1 MADISKLEQQE
12 SFADEYGD
20 RIEEWELFAVALIC
34 KELGK
39 IGKMTPEQAKKYDAE
54 KETKKTEKSILS
66 ALTTAVLLNIKDLP
80 KTYTSLFDDWHKGNE
95 YMYKYRGVPFVD
107 VEDNKALQKIINS
120 QTRIQAKEI
129 KELFGMNEFW
139 EIKKSKAIKV
149 LDRNGKPIVLRD
161 GILKSFQEA
170 TDLVTGGKQDFYTT
184 MRKTV
189 LDLGGSG
196 ARVDYGTVMIDGK
209 PRRITRRLDTV
220 VRQNMLYNAK
230 MSSREY
236 NQQIGKELGCDGIEV
251 SFPVK
256 PRPTHRFMEGRQ
268 FCNGKSKE
276 INGIHFDGAEDT
288 IDAESEQNVLESLDD
303 YNCNHRETPIICGV
317 SEPAYSPEELARLK
331 AENERQFEIN
341 GTTKDGYGW
350 SQVLRHYEAET
361 RNAKDQITALKAFG
375 NSETQIA
382 DLNKKIKSYRQKYNE
397 ICDVTG
403 IKPDLKRMSTPK
415 AVKQ

>member
-1 MADISKLEQQE
+1 MADISRLEEQE

-20 RIEEWELFAVALIC
+20 RIAEWELFSVALIC
-34 KELGK
+34 KELGR
-39 IGKMTPEQAKKYDAE
+39 IGKMTPEQAKKFDVE
-54 KETKKTEKSILS
+54 KETKKTEKIIFS

-80 KTYTSLFDDWHKGNE
+80 KTYTSLFDEWHKGNE

-107 VEDNKALQKIINS
+107 VADNKGLQKIINAYS
-120 QTRIQAKEI
+120 
-129 KELFGMNEFW
+129 
-139 EIKKSKAIKV
+139 KKSGAELLGFTKTKAIKV
-149 LDRNGKPIVLRD
+149 LDANGNPVAFRKQ
-161 GILKSFQEA
+161 ILKSFDDASKFVIE
-170 TDLVTGGKQDFYTT
+170 GKTDFYYA
-184 MRKTV
+184 MRKSV
-189 LDLGGSG
+189 LELGGSG
-196 ARVDYGTVMIDGK
+196 ARVDYGTVIVDGK

-236 NQQIGKELGCDGIEV
+236 NKQIGKELGCDGIEV
-251 SFPVK
+251 SFSAN

-288 IDAESEQNVLESLDD
+288 RDAESGQNVLESLDD

-317 SEPAYSPEELARLK
+317 SEPAYSSEELARLK
-331 AENERQFEIN
+331 AENERQFTIGN
-341 GTTKDGYGW
+341 STGDGYYW
-350 SQVLRHYEAET
+350 SQKMRHLESEA
-361 RNAKDQITALKAFG
+361 RNAKDQINALKAFG

-382 DLNKKIKSYRQKYNE
+382 DLNKKIKAYRQKYNE

-403 IKPDLKRMSTPK
+403 IKPDLKRMSVPRKPK
-415 AVKQ
+415 T

>member
-20 RIEEWELFAVALIC
+20 RIAEWELFAVALIC
-34 KELGK
+34 KELGR

-54 KETKKTEKSILS
+54 KETNKTEKIILS

-80 KTYTSLFDDWHKGNE
+80 KTYTSLFDEWHKGNE
-95 YMYKYRGVPFVD
+95 YMYKHRSVPFVD
-107 VEDNKALQKIINS
+107 VADNKGLRKIINS

-170 TDLVTGGKQDFYTT
+170 TDIVTSGKQDFYTT

-196 ARVDYGTVMIDGK
+196 ARVDYGTVVIDDK

-236 NQQIGKELGCDGIEV
+236 NKQIGKELGCDGIEIDLHAN
-251 SFPVK
+251 S
-256 PRPTHRFMEGRQ
+256 RPSHRFMEGKQ
-268 FCNGKSKE
+268 YAKGHGVTVNGVYYE
-276 INGIHFDGAEDT
+276 GA
-288 IDAESEQNVLESLDD
+288 IDKGVYDRLYVD
-303 YNCNHRETPIICGV
+303 YNCQHYETDIILGV
-317 SEPAYSPEELARLK
+317 SEPRYSPEELVRLK
-331 AENERQFEIN
+331 AENEKEYEIN
-341 GTTKDGYGW
+341 GISKDGYGW

-361 RNAKDQITALKAFG
+361 RNAKDRINALKAFG

-382 DLNKKIKSYRQKYNE
+382 DLNKKIKAYRQKYNE

-403 IKPDLKRMSTPK
+403 IKPDLKRLSVPK
-415 AVKQ
+415 VK

>member
-20 RIEEWELFAVALIC
+20 RIAEWELFAVALIC
-34 KELGK
+34 KELGR

-54 KETKKTEKSILS
+54 KETKKTEKIILS

-80 KTYTSLFDDWHKGNE
+80 KTYTSLFDEWHKGNE
-95 YMYKYRGVPFVD
+95 YMYKYRGIPFVD
-107 VEDNKALQKIINS
+107 VADNKGLQKIINAYS
-120 QTRIQAKEI
+120 
-129 KELFGMNEFW
+129 
-139 EIKKSKAIKV
+139 KKSGAELLDFTKTKAIKV
-149 LDRNGKPIVLRD
+149 LDANGKPVAFREQ
-161 GILKSFQEA
+161 ILKSFKES
-170 TDLVTGGKQDFYTT
+170 TDLVTSGKQDFYTT

-196 ARVDYGTVMIDGK
+196 ARVEYPNGM
-209 PRRITRRLDTV
+209 TRRLDTV

-236 NQQIGKELGCDGIEV
+236 NKQIGKELGCDGIEV
-251 SFPVK
+251 SFSVN

-276 INGIHFDGAEDT
+276 INGIRFDGAEDT
-288 IDAESEQNVLESLDD
+288 RDSESGQNVLESLDD

-317 SEPAYSPEELARLK
+317 SEPAYSPQELARLK
-331 AENERQFEIN
+331 AENERQFTIGN
-341 GTTKDGYGW
+341 STGDGYYW
-350 SQVLRHYEAET
+350 SQRLRSIESAT
-361 RNAKDQITALKAFG
+361 RNAKDQINALKAFG
-375 NSETQIA
+375 NSETDIA
-382 DLNKKIKSYRQKYNE
+382 DLNKKIKAYRQKYNE

-403 IKPDLKRMSTPK
+403 IKPDLKRMSVPK
-415 AVKQ
+415 GVK

>member
-20 RIEEWELFAVALIC
+20 RIAEWELFAVALIC

-39 IGKMTPEQAKKYDAE
+39 IGKMTPEQARKYDAE
-54 KETKKTEKSILS
+54 KETKKTEKIILS

-80 KTYTSLFDDWHKGNE
+80 KTYTRLFDEWHKGNE
-95 YMYKYRGVPFVD
+95 YMYKYRRVPFVD
-107 VEDNKALQKIINS
+107 VADNKGLQKIINAYS
-120 QTRIQAKEI
+120 
-129 KELFGMNEFW
+129 
-139 EIKKSKAIKV
+139 KKSGAELLDFTKTKAIKV
-149 LDRNGKPIVLRD
+149 LDANGKPVAFREQ
-161 GILKSFQEA
+161 ILKSFKEA
-170 TDLVTGGKQDFYTT
+170 TDIVTSGKQDFYTT

-196 ARVDYGTVMIDGK
+196 ARVEYPNGM
-209 PRRITRRLDTV
+209 TRRLDTV

-236 NQQIGKELGCDGIEV
+236 NKQIGKELGCDGIEV
-251 SFPVK
+251 SFSVN

-288 IDAESEQNVLESLDD
+288 RDAESGQNVLESLDD
-303 YNCNHRETPIICGV
+303 YNCNHRETPIICGI
-317 SEPAYSPEELARLK
+317 SEPAYSPQELARLK
-331 AENERQFEIN
+331 AENEKQYTIGN
-341 GTTKDGYGW
+341 STGDGYYW
-350 SQVLRHYEAET
+350 SQRMRSIESAT
-361 RNAKDQITALKAFG
+361 RNAKDQINALKAFG
-375 NSETQIA
+375 NSETDIS
-382 DLNKKIKSYRQKYNE
+382 DLNKKIKAYRQKYNE

-403 IKPDLKRMSTPK
+403 IKPDLKRMSVPRKPK
-415 AVKQ
+415 T

>member
-1 MADISKLEQQE
+1 MADISKLEEQD

-20 RIEEWELFAVALIC
+20 RIAKWELFAIALIC
-34 KELGK
+34 KELGR

-54 KETKKTEKSILS
+54 KETKKTEKIILS

-80 KTYTSLFDDWHKGNE
+80 KTYTSLFDEWHKGNE

-107 VEDNKALQKIINS
+107 VADNKGLKKIINS

-170 TDLVTGGKQDFYTT
+170 TDLVTSGKQDFYTT

-196 ARVDYGTVMIDGK
+196 ARVEYPNGM
-209 PRRITRRLDTV
+209 TRRLDTV

-236 NQQIGKELGCDGIEV
+236 NKQIGKELGCDGIEV
-251 SFPVK
+251 SFSVN

-288 IDAESEQNVLESLDD
+288 RDAESGQNVLESLDD

-331 AENERQFEIN
+331 AENEKQYTIGN
-341 GTTKDGYGW
+341 STGDGYYW
-350 SQVLRHYEAET
+350 SQKMRHLETET
-361 RNAKDQITALKAFG
+361 RNAKDQINALKAFG

-382 DLNKKIKSYRQKYNE
+382 DLNKKIKAYRQKYNE

-403 IKPDLKRMSTPK
+403 IKPDLKRMSVTK
-415 AVKQ
+415 AK

>member
-20 RIEEWELFAVALIC
+20 RIAEWELFAVALIC
-34 KELGK
+34 KELGR
-39 IGKMTPEQAKKYDAE
+39 IGRMTPEQAKKFDAE
-54 KETKKTEKSILS
+54 KETKKTEKIILS

-80 KTYTSLFDDWHKGNE
+80 KTYTSLFDEWHKGNE

-107 VEDNKALQKIINS
+107 VADNKSLQKIINAYS
-120 QTRIQAKEI
+120 
-129 KELFGMNEFW
+129 
-139 EIKKSKAIKV
+139 KKSGAELLDLTKTKAIKV
-149 LDRNGKPIVLRD
+149 LDAKGKPVAFREQ
-161 GILKSFQEA
+161 ILKSFKEA
-170 TDLVTGGKQDFYTT
+170 TDLITSGKQDFYTT

-196 ARVDYGTVMIDGK
+196 ARVVYPNGM
-209 PRRITRRLDTV
+209 TRRLDTV

-236 NQQIGKELGCDGIEV
+236 NKQIGEELGCDGIEV
-251 SFPVK
+251 SFSAN

-288 IDAESEQNVLESLDD
+288 RDAESGQNVLESLDD

-317 SEPAYSPEELARLK
+317 SEPAYSPQELARLK
-331 AENERQFEIN
+331 AENERQFTIGN
-341 GTTKDGYGW
+341 STGDGYFW
-350 SQVLRHYEAET
+350 SQRMRSIESAT
-361 RNAKDQITALKAFG
+361 RNAKDQINALQAFG
-375 NSETQIA
+375 NSQTDI
-382 DLNKKIKSYRQKYNE
+382 DKLNARIKAYRQKYNE

-403 IKPDLKRMSTPK
+403 IKPDLKRMSVPRKPK
-415 AVKQ
+415 T

>member
-1 MADISKLEQQE
+1 MADISKLEEQE

-20 RIEEWELFAVALIC
+20 RIAEWELFAVALVC
-34 KELGK
+34 KELGR
-39 IGKMTPEQAKKYDAE
+39 IGKMTPEQAKKYNAE
-54 KETKKTEKSILS
+54 KETKKTEKIILS

-80 KTYTSLFDDWHKGNE
+80 KTYTSLFDEWHKGNK
-95 YMYKYRGVPFVD
+95 YMYKYRGIPFFD
-107 VEDNKALQKIINS
+107 VADNKALQKIINS

-196 ARVDYGTVMIDGK
+196 ARVEYPNGM
-209 PRRITRRLDTV
+209 TRRLDTV
-220 VRQNMLYNAK
+220 VRQNMLYNGK
-230 MSSREY
+230 MASREY
-236 NQQIGKELGCDGIEV
+236 NKQIGKELGTDGIEIDLHAN
-251 SFPVK
+251 S
-256 PRPTHRFMEGRQ
+256 RPSHRFMEGKQ
-268 FCNGKSKE
+268 YAKGHTVT
-276 INGIHFDGAEDT
+276 INGVEYEGA
-288 IDAESEQNVLESLDD
+288 IDKGVYDRLYVD
-303 YNCNHRETPIICGV
+303 YNCQHYETDIILGV
-317 SEPAYSPEELARLK
+317 SEPRYSPEELARLK

-350 SQVLRHYEAET
+350 SQVLRNLESNT
-361 RNAKDQITALKAFG
+361 RNAKDEINALKAFG
-375 NSETQIA
+375 NSQAEIDKLKAQ
-382 DLNKKIKSYRQKYNE
+382 IKSYRAKYNE

-403 IKPDLKRMSTPK
+403 IKPDYRRMSIPK
-415 AVKQ
+415 T

>member
-20 RIEEWELFAVALIC
+20 RIAEWELFAVALIC
-34 KELGK
+34 KELGR

-54 KETKKTEKSILS
+54 KETKKTEKIILS

-80 KTYTSLFDDWHKGNE
+80 KTYTSLFDEWHKGNE
-95 YMYKYRGVPFVD
+95 YMYKYRGIPFFD
-107 VEDNKALQKIINS
+107 VADNKALQKIINS

-139 EIKKSKAIKV
+139 EIKKSKAITV

-170 TDLVTGGKQDFYTT
+170 TDLLTSGKQDFYAT

-196 ARVDYGTVMIDGK
+196 ARVDYGTVMVDGK

-220 VRQNMLYNAK
+220 VRSNMLYNGKLA
-230 MSSREY
+230 SREY
-236 NQQIGKELGCDGIEV
+236 NKQIGKELGTNGIEIDLHAN
-251 SFPVK
+251 S
-256 PRPTHRFMEGRQ
+256 RPSHRYMEGKQ
-268 FCNGKSKE
+268 YAKKHTVT
-276 INGIHFDGAEDT
+276 INGVEYEGA
-288 IDAESEQNVLESLDD
+288 IDKGVYDRLYKD
-303 YNCNHRETPIICGV
+303 YNCQHYETDIILGV
-317 SEPAYSPEELARLK
+317 SEPRYSPEELARLK
-331 AENERQFEIN
+331 AENERQYEIN
-341 GTTKDGYGW
+341 GISKDGYGW
-350 SQVLRHYEAET
+350 SQVLRNLESNT
-361 RNAKDQITALKAFG
+361 RNAKDQINALKAFG
-375 NSETQIA
+375 DSEPQIA

-403 IKPDLKRMSTPK
+403 IKPDLKRMGVPK
-415 AVKQ
+415 VK